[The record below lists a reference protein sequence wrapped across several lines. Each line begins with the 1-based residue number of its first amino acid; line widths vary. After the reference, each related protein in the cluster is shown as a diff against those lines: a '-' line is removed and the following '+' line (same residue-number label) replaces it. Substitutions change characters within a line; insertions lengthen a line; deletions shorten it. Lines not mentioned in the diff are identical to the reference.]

1 MNTGLLLIRAPLDG
15 VRRWAERGLVAA
27 RLTPL
32 GSWVGVQAAE
42 ETSRAAEPYAEAMPA
57 LASRPVG
64 SRLRPAIGF
73 FEAGDHA
80 VLTVHAPGWKS
91 EHRWLFWTPG
101 AGPTA
106 PAHLPT
112 ARIRDLVAAIGVSG
126 PARSGDIGSALVD
139 GRGTP
144 RAWLLGVHEALGL
157 PGTGLLGARTMG
169 PGPVVEPSAGSLRS
183 FDALVAEDRAHDAE
197 LEDRR

>member
-1 MNTGLLLIRAPLDG
+1 MNAGLLLIRAPLEG
-15 VRRWAERGLVAA
+15 VRRWVEHGLVAA

-32 GSWVGVQAAE
+32 GAWVGVQAAE
-42 ETSRAAEPYAEAMPA
+42 ETSRAAPPYAEAMPA

-73 FEAGDHA
+73 FEAGHHA

-91 EHRWLFWTPG
+91 EQRWLFWTPA
-101 AGPTA
+101 AGPTE

-112 ARIRDLVAAIGVSG
+112 ARIRDLVAAVGVSG
-126 PARSGDIGSALVD
+126 PARSGDIASALVD
-139 GRGTP
+139 ARGTP

-157 PGTGLLGARTMG
+157 PGAGLLSSRSVGA
-169 PGPVVEPSAGSLRS
+169 GPVVEPSVGSVRS
-183 FDALVAEDRAHDAE
+183 FDALVSEDRVHDAE